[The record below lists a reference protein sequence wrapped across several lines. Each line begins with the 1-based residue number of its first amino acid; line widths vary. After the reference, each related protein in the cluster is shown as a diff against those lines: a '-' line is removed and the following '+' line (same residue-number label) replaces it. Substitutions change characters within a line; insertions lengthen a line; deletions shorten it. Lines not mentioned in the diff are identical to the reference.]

1 MSEKLEKLVEAL
13 DELTLLEAAE
23 LSKLLQDKWG
33 VSAAAPVAMAG
44 MPVAGAAEAA
54 VEEEE
59 KTEFDV
65 VLKEIGP
72 KKIQVIKAVRTFRA
86 DLGLREAKELVD
98 SAPIKILEGVPKEQ
112 AESALNALKEQDAVG
127 EIVSP
132 VENQS

>member
-1 MSEKLEKLVEAL
+1 MSEKLEKLVEML

-23 LSKLLQDKWG
+23 LSKILQDKWG

-44 MPVAGAAEAA
+44 VPMAAGAEA
-54 VEEEE
+54 VEEEEE

-86 DLGLREAKELVD
+86 DLGLKEAKELVD
-98 SAPIKILEGVPKEQ
+98 SAPTKVLEGAPKEQ
-112 AESALNALKEQDAVG
+112 AESAANALKEQDAV
-127 EIVSP
+127 
-132 VENQS
+132 VEVV